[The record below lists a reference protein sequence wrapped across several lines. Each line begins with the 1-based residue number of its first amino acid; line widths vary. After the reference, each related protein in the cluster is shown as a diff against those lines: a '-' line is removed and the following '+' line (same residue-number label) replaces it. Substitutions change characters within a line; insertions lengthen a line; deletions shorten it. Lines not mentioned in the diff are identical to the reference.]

1 VATLELAHVQVVLP
15 ALEAAVLQDAPAD
28 SVEADVQA
36 AVLAEADA
44 PEVLVEVDALAVLA
58 EAVTNIS

>member
-1 VATLELAHVQVVLP
+1 MVLP

-36 AVLAEADA
+36 AALAEADA
-44 PEVLVEVDALAVLA
+44 PEVLVEADALVDSA
-58 EAVTNIS
+58 EVVTNIS

>member
-1 VATLELAHVQVVLP
+1 MVLP

>member
-1 VATLELAHVQVVLP
+1 M
-15 ALEAAVLQDAPAD
+15 EAAVLQDAPED

-44 PEVLVEVDALAVLA
+44 LAVLA